1 MKNDY
6 FNTFEPHDF
15 DISEDLELNAELQTI
30 FVPMEP
36 WFDPDRKFGI
46 RVSNDD
52 NAWVNLYADF
62 NPMTGELHVYYNIDT
77 YQFAYEREYI
87 PTDEEKELFINRIE
101 QACMKQNHMNCRE
114 FYIREYVEYYADDL
128 KLECVKQDGK
138 VVIRNQADDFI
149 LYVEDKG
156 GRLENHIGHNIELAN
171 YGEGQCLSIECT
183 DCNEVLY
190 DTDLEEHEMTNTQEN
205 GMEMSWR
212 R

>member
-87 PTDEEKELFINRIE
+87 PTDEEKELFINCIE

-114 FYIREYVEYYADDL
+114 FYIRECKE
-128 KLECVKQDGK
+128 QS
-138 VVIRNQADDFI
+138 VVISDHNRWEQLLSKAVC
-149 LYVEDKG
+149 Y
-156 GRLENHIGHNIELAN
+156 IGES
-171 YGEGQCLSIECT
+171 EREW
-183 DCNEVLY
+183 ELY
-190 DTDLEEHEMTNTQEN
+190 DTLHKEIGMSNDEIKRIGFASLSDYFENNEEQTA
-205 GMEMSWR
+205 GMEMS
-212 R
+212 